1 MFFFGSRES
10 LGAGSSARAGQGTG
24 QCPTHFS
31 QATGETRFFRRT
43 LTCPLYRLGELPAAI
58 DEATS
63 TMDKLMSHYDE
74 MHRQM
79 TDKKKE
85 EIENAYQR
93 YLYEKTKEEGVNRDD
108 KGNKIG
114 STIKV

>member
-1 MFFFGSRES
+1 
-10 LGAGSSARAGQGTG
+10 
-24 QCPTHFS
+24 
-31 QATGETRFFRRT
+31 
-43 LTCPLYRLGELPAAI
+43 
-58 DEATS
+58 
-63 TMDKLMSHYDE
+63 MDKLMSHYDE